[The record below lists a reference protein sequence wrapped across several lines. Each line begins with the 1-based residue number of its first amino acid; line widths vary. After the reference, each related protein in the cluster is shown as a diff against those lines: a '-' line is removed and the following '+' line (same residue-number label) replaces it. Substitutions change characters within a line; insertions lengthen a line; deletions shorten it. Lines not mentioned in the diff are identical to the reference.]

1 MTSKSGKRTQI
12 SCDRCKVRKTK
23 CVNPLPDGCA
33 YCRGLNV
40 QCLLDTGKR
49 KQRPFYKVSEE
60 EYRLMSRILR
70 HQYPERYL
78 DVNDLRM
85 IVARIETSPDSQHEV
100 PPFSPET
107 EAPSTSNDKSYQ
119 GGEAETDPQS
129 GILHLEEIQ
138 ALHEDLGHLLLDSG
152 GTFRYMGGESG
163 VAFNAAVRRLQP
175 NAALTK
181 PDHDIIPPLR
191 TTQMPPATPES
202 SNGSVPGTDVHLPP
216 REICFE
222 YISRYFKEVHSIFEI
237 FSIEQF
243 HTQLD
248 DTYSGQAYVSA
259 SSLCSLYC
267 IFALGR
273 QSMGSEDLPSDA
285 TASVDYLVMAKA
297 LLARVCDEAE
307 MDSIRAL
314 ILLSLSL
321 QSHCFFNAAYLHIGT
336 AVRIAFSLGLHVDK
350 FPVSRG
356 HVQREH
362 ARRLW
367 WTLYNLDSAM
377 ALANGKPSYEVQS
390 QTPLPSEE
398 FFNQPSQPNGYLG
411 VAKQLT
417 SLLKTISQVLYIE
430 PLSSSEQLLSPR
442 VAAVLRDLQIWAN
455 NMPSH
460 LYGTTHVAP
469 LHKRAIALLHV
480 RYQHAIILA
489 TRPFL
494 LASVLCRERL
504 RPLQKQ
510 QCYERLS
517 SICLEAAQSSLDVLK
532 MMGEEE
538 LLSSLMPG
546 EFNFLLEL
554 VQVFLIADSKNK
566 ATHHYVDRVKACVA
580 ILLVLP
586 DHGWTRKARPEVMSQ
601 LRDFGIL
608 QQETFDTEPLQEYS
622 ALFGNDMSS
631 HVDAYDL

>member
-1 MTSKSGKRTQI
+1 M

-33 YCRGLNV
+33 YCRSQNLR
-40 QCLLDTGKR
+40 CLLDTGKR

-70 HQYPERYL
+70 HQYPERFL
-78 DVNDLRM
+78 DVSDLRM
-85 IVARIETSPDSQHEV
+85 IVTEIETSPDSQHGN
-100 PPFSPET
+100 PSFSPEAVAT
-107 EAPSTSNDKSYQ
+107 STSNDNSCQ
-119 GGEAETDPQS
+119 VGEAGTDPES

-138 ALHEDLGHLLLDSG
+138 ELDEDLGHLLLDSA

-163 VAFNAAVRRLQP
+163 VAFNAAVRRLHIP
-175 NAALTK
+175 LARGMLSRLPTERT
-181 PDHDIIPPLR
+181 DIIPPLR

-202 SNGSVPGTDVHLPP
+202 SSGSVIGTDVHLPP
-216 REICFE
+216 RELCFE
-222 YISRYFKEVHSIFEI
+222 YVSRYNKDIHCLFEI
-237 FSIEQF
+237 FSLEQF
-243 HTQLD
+243 HTRLE
-248 DTYSGQAYVSA
+248 DTYAGQAHISA
-259 SSLCSLYC
+259 SWLCSLNC

-273 QSMGSEDLPSDA
+273 QAMGSGDLCSDA
-285 TASVDYLVMAKA
+285 TASVDYLITAKA
-297 LLARVCDEAE
+297 LLARVCDEAD

-314 ILLSLSL
+314 MLLSLSL

-336 AVRIAFSLGLHVDK
+336 AVRIGFSLGLHVDK
-350 FPVSRG
+350 FPISQGR
-356 HVQREH
+356 VQREH

-377 ALANGKPSYEVQS
+377 ALANGRPSYEVQS
-390 QTPLPSEE
+390 QTPLPSENLY
-398 FFNQPSQPNGYLG
+398 NQPSQPSGYLG

-417 SLLKTISQVLYIE
+417 GLLKTISQALYIE
-430 PLSSSEQLLSPR
+430 PSSSSSEHLLSPR
-442 VAAVLRDLQIWAN
+442 VAAILSDLQTWAK

-460 LYGTTHVAP
+460 LCRTTHVAP
-469 LHKRAIALLHV
+469 THRRAIGLLHV

-566 ATHHYVDRVKACVA
+566 ATDHYVDRVKACVA
-580 ILLVLP
+580 ILRVLP

-608 QQETFDTEPLQEYS
+608 QQDGFDTEPLQDYS

-631 HVDAYDL
+631 HVDPYDM

>member
-1 MTSKSGKRTQI
+1 M

-33 YCRGLNV
+33 YCRSQNLR
-40 QCLLDTGKR
+40 CLLDTGKR

-70 HQYPERYL
+70 HQYPERLL

-85 IVARIETSPDSQHEV
+85 IVTEIETSPDSQHEN
-100 PPFSPET
+100 PSFSPEAVAT
-107 EAPSTSNDKSYQ
+107 STSNDNSYQ
-119 GGEAETDPQS
+119 VEEAGTDPES
-129 GILHLEEIQ
+129 EILHLEEIQ
-138 ALHEDLGHLLLDSG
+138 ALDEDLGHLLLDSA

-163 VAFNAAVRRLQP
+163 VAFNAAVRRLG
-175 NAALTK
+175 NTSSAKL
-181 PDHDIIPPLR
+181 DHDVIPPLR

-202 SNGSVPGTDVHLPP
+202 SSGSVIGTNVHLPP

-222 YISRYFKEVHSIFEI
+222 YISRYNQALHCLFEI
-237 FSIEQF
+237 FSLEQF
-243 HTQLD
+243 HTRVE
-248 DTYSGQAYVSA
+248 DTYAGQAHISA
-259 SSLCSLYC
+259 SWLCSLYC

-273 QSMGSEDLPSDA
+273 QAMGSEDLYSDA
-285 TASVDYLVMAKA
+285 TVSVDYLIMAKA
-297 LLARVCDEAE
+297 LLARVCDEAD

-336 AVRIAFSLGLHVDK
+336 AVRIAFSLGMHVDK
-350 FPVSRG
+350 FPISCGR
-356 HVQREH
+356 VQREH

-377 ALANGKPSYEVQS
+377 ALANGRPSYEVQS
-390 QTPLPSEE
+390 RTALPSENL
-398 FFNQPSQPNGYLG
+398 FNQSSQPNGYLG

-417 SLLKTISQVLYIE
+417 GLLKTISQVLYIE
-430 PLSSSEQLLSPR
+430 PSSSAEHLLSPK
-442 VAAVLRDLQIWAN
+442 VAAILSDLQTWAKNMPLHLRD
-455 NMPSH
+455 
-460 LYGTTHVAP
+460 TTKVAP
-469 LHKRAIALLHV
+469 SHKRAIALLHV

-554 VQVFLIADSKNK
+554 VQVFLIADSKNR
-566 ATHHYVDRVKACVA
+566 ATHHYVVRVKACVA
-580 ILLVLP
+580 ILRVLP
-586 DHGWTRKARPEVMSQ
+586 NHGWTRKARPEVMSQ

-608 QQETFDTEPLQEYS
+608 QQDGFDTEPLQQYS

-631 HVDAYDL
+631 HVDPYDM